1 MKKKTIFNKRS
12 QLGVNSMILLSLVF
26 LTTTFSLNAFSQ
38 KLTFTFD
45 ASGNQIKRVWVC
57 INCPTLN
64 VSNSESIASGDKLQA
79 DIIEIGSGYSLHLN
93 RKKKIIQI
101 HSEDLSH
108 SIIPVLSLENFSDKR
123 KVTINSFKK
132 EDYVEFSTDK
142 LSPGTYLLR
151 ISVGKDKWMELIIE
165 KVKEA

>member
-1 MKKKTIFNKRS
+1 MAQSEYNFSPLFGRIIKFTFIFYS
-12 QLGVNSMILLSLVF
+12 IIYVLES
-26 LTTTFSLNAFSQ
+26 NAQ

-64 VSNSESIASGDKLQA
+64 VSNSESIASGDELKS
-79 DIIEIGSGYSLHLN
+79 DIIEIGSGYNLHLN
-93 RKKKIIQI
+93 RKEKIIQI

-108 SIIPVLSLENFSDKR
+108 GIIPVLSLVNFEDKR
-123 KVTINSFKK
+123 KVSINSFKK

-142 LSPGTYLLR
+142 LIPGTYLLR
-151 ISVGKDKWMELIIE
+151 ISFGGNKWMELIIE
-165 KVKEA
+165 KIKEA